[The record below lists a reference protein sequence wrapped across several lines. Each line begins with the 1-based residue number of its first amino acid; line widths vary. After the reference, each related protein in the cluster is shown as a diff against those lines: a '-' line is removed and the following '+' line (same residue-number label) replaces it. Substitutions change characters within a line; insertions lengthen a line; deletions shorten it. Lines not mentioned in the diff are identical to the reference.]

1 MAEAF
6 LEVLLENLSSMIQ
19 KELGLFFGVE
29 KQIERL
35 SSTLSTIRAVLEDA
49 EEKQLSNRAI
59 RDWLQKLKDAA
70 HRLDDILDEISTE
83 SLRLEYR
90 GLKHGSVSKSK
101 SSFFSSLHPKHVL
114 FRRSVATKMK
124 DIMERLDEIAQEKI
138 KFHLSEVIVEKNPQ
152 IPEWRET
159 TSIITQSQVYG
170 RDVDKEKVID
180 FLIGE
185 SSNSEALSV
194 YTIVGTAGLGKT
206 TLAQHVF
213 NDIKISSH
221 FEPKIWVCVSE
232 DFTLKTLFKSIL
244 DNNVVDLNLESL
256 RRRVQEK
263 LQKKRYLLVLDD
275 VWNENL
281 EKWDTFKAVLACGS
295 KGASI
300 VVTTRSKRV
309 ANIMGTCPSHKLS
322 TLSDDDCWK
331 LFKERALGMN
341 NEEHA
346 ELVPIGKEIVKK
358 CGGLPLAVKTIGGLL
373 RFKSDKKEWLNI
385 KESKLWDLPQFKDSI
400 LPALR
405 LSYLNLPL
413 KLRQC
418 FAYCAIFPKDSIIE
432 KEELLHLWMANGFIS
447 SSGILMAEDIA
458 DQVCHELCWRSFFE
472 DIKRD
477 ALGNI
482 LRFKMHDLVHDLAQW
497 IMVETCCISED
508 YRLSDLPKAIHHIS
522 FDCCDM
528 PSKLCALSFD
538 QLKSLR
544 TLMITRRHFPPTAPD
559 LKKFYYL
566 RVFHQERLNVV
577 PHSIGSLKHL
587 RYLNLSQGYFK
598 TLPTSICS
606 LWNLQILDLTWCQ
619 GLQELPENMKCL
631 KALCHLHMSGCTS
644 LSSTPPEMG
653 QLTCLRT
660 LNIYIVS
667 NKRGYQLAELKHLK
681 LKGELHIKHLE
692 KVTSVKDAKEANLA
706 TKQLDQLFLS
716 WGRHDEFKL
725 QENVEQILEALK
737 PHPQLKEL
745 KIGGYKG
752 ESFSNWMSNPTFK
765 DLRSIELI
773 DCTCCIHL
781 PALGKLPSLKELRI
795 HNMNRVRFID
805 DESYDGGRT
814 TRGFKSLQDLTIAH
828 LPNLEGLS
836 REEGEDMF
844 PSLAIMRIGQC
855 PKLVLPHLP
864 TVTELVKDENP
875 HVWSSEYRVS
885 SHSLPSV
892 NDLSTKRLFFC
903 SINKLHGLQRLFL
916 KNDEELTLFP
926 DGMLQD
932 LNCLTELQIF
942 YYAKLEALPADLIH
956 LHALQKLKISRCESL
971 VCFPEQVLQGLH
983 SLQTLAIGG
992 CSKLK
997 HLSRGLQYLTS
1008 LKNLII
1014 RNCPEVEDLA
1024 EALQHVLASLQSL
1037 HLGRL
1042 PNLESVPDWLEN
1054 LTSLQSLTV
1063 SECEKLVSLPM
1074 SIKNLS
1080 SLKRLE
1086 IWGCPELSKR
1096 CEEETGEDWHKIAH
1110 VPHVYHRSCSYFSG
1124 ELGYRCIWIN
1134 MSGI

>member
-6 LEVLLENLSSMIQ
+6 LEVLLENLSSLIQ

-35 SSTLSTIRAVLEDA
+35 SSTLSTIRAVLKDA

-90 GLKHGSVSKSK
+90 GLKHGPVCKSL
-101 SSFFSSLHPKHVL
+101 SSFFSSLHPKNVL
-114 FRRSVATKMK
+114 FRRSIAIKMK
-124 DIMERLDEIAQEKI
+124 DIMQRLDEIAQEKI
-138 KFHLSEVIVEKNPQ
+138 KFHLSEVILENNPQ

-180 FLIGE
+180 FLIGD
-185 SSNSEALSV
+185 SSNSKDLSI
-194 YTIVGTAGLGKT
+194 YTIAGIGGLGKT

-213 NDIKISSH
+213 NDIKISYH

-232 DFTLKTLFKSIL
+232 DFTLKTLFKSIS
-244 DNNVVDLNLESL
+244 DNNDGHLNLESL
-256 RRRVQEK
+256 QRRVQEK

-275 VWNENL
+275 VWNEDL
-281 EKWDTFKAVLACGS
+281 EKWDKFKAVLACGS

-300 VVTTRSKRV
+300 VATTRSKRV
-309 ANIMGTCPSHKLS
+309 ANIMGTCPPHELS
-322 TLSDDDCWK
+322 TLSDDDCWS
-331 LFKERALGMN
+331 LFKEHALGMC

-358 CGGLPLAVKTIGGLL
+358 CGGLPLAAKALGGLL
-373 RFKSDKKEWLNI
+373 RFKSDKKEWLYI
-385 KESKLWDLPQFKDSI
+385 KESKLWDLPQSENSI

-418 FAYCAIFPKDSIIE
+418 FAYCAIFPKDSIIQ
-432 KEELLHLWMANGFIS
+432 KEELIQLWMANGFIS
-447 SSGILMAEDIA
+447 SRGILMAEDIA
-458 DQVCHELCWRSFFE
+458 DQFCHELCCRSFFE
-472 DIKRD
+472 DILRD
-477 ALGNI
+477 DFGNI
-482 LRFKMHDLVHDLAQW
+482 LQFKMHDLVHDLAQW
-497 IMVETCCISED
+497 IMVATCCIPEYYS
-508 YRLSDLPKAIHHIS
+508 LSDLPRAIHHIS
-522 FDCCDM
+522 FYCYRVS
-528 PSKLCALSFD
+528 SKIYALY

-544 TLMITRRHFPPTAPD
+544 TLLIETVFRPSTAPD
-559 LKKFYYL
+559 LKKFFYL
-566 RVFHQERLNVV
+566 RVFHQKGLKVV
-577 PHSIGSLKHL
+577 PPSVGNLKHL
-587 RYLNLSQGYFK
+587 RYLNLSYGSFK

-606 LWNLQILDLTWCQ
+606 LWNLQILNLNWCSN
-619 GLQELPENMKCL
+619 LQKLPENVKCL
-631 KALCHLHMSGCTS
+631 KALCHLHMSGCRS

-667 NKRGYQLAELKHLK
+667 NKRGYLLAELKHLK

-692 KVTSVKDAKEANLA
+692 KVTSVKDAKEANLS

-716 WGRHDEFKL
+716 WGRDGVFKL
-725 QENVEQILEALK
+725 QENVEQILEALE

-765 DLRSIELI
+765 DLHSIELV

-781 PALGKLPSLKELRI
+781 PALGKLPSLKELI
-795 HNMNRVRFID
+795 LHNMNHVRFID

-814 TRGFKSLQDLTIAH
+814 RGFKSLQYLKITH
-828 LPNLEGLS
+828 LPYLEGLS
-836 REEGEDMF
+836 KEEGEDMF
-844 PSLAIMRIGQC
+844 PSLSKMEIGQC
-855 PKLVLPHLP
+855 PKLVLHHLP
-864 TVTELVKDENP
+864 TVTELVMDEDPKDCCF
-875 HVWSSEYRVS
+875 VSE
-885 SHSLPSV
+885 SLPPV
-892 NDLSTKRLFFC
+892 NELSTKRLFFC
-903 SINKLHGLQRLFL
+903 SINKLHGLQRLYL
-916 KNDEELTLFP
+916 TIDEELTLFP

-932 LNCLTELQIF
+932 LNCLTELQICE
-942 YYAKLEALPADLIH
+942 YAKLVALPADLIH
-956 LHALQKLKISRCESL
+956 LHALQQLKIVKCHSL

-983 SLQTLAIGG
+983 SLQTLVIGD

-997 HLSRGLQYLTS
+997 RLSRGLQYLTS
-1008 LKNLII
+1008 LKNLTIE
-1014 RNCPEVEDLA
+1014 NCPEVEDLPVD
-1024 EALQHVLASLQSL
+1024 LQHVLASLQYL
-1037 HLGRL
+1037 YLGSL

-1063 SECEKLVSLPM
+1063 SKCEKLVSLPM

-1096 CEEETGEDWHKIAH
+1096 CEDETGEDWQKIAH
-1110 VPHVYHRSCSYFSG
+1110 VPRVYHNSGGYHPG
-1124 ELGYRCIWIN
+1124 ELHYWRISIN
-1134 MSGI
+1134 MREI